1 MLRTLTIL
9 SIVAVVAAAA
19 AVTTLGAASDNTP
32 PAGEVQK
39 MMAALPAKAQ
49 VQPAK
54 PRKLLVFS
62 VARYYVHPTIP
73 MGVKVFQEMGRK
85 TGAWETVASDD
96 PQVFAA
102 DKLAAFDAVVF
113 NNTSG
118 TCFDDPTL
126 QKNLLEF
133 VKNGKGFV
141 GIHGAA
147 DTFYDWKEYG
157 EMLGGRFNGHPWH
170 VAVVKIDD
178 PKSPLNAA
186 FDGGFK
192 IMEEIYTFKEPF
204 SRQTNHVLL
213 SMDWK
218 ASQLGGG
225 NRADNDYALAWC
237 REYGKGRVFYSAF
250 GNEIQTFSNA
260 AILKHWCDGIQYALG
275 DLKADAT
282 PEK

>member
-1 MLRTLTIL
+1 MLRTLAVL
-9 SIVAVVAAAA
+9 SMAALVGAVA
-19 AVTTLGAASDNTP
+19 TMSRAASDA
-32 PAGEVQK
+32 PAPGEVQK
-39 MMAALPAKAQ
+39 MEAALPAKAQ

-54 PRKLLVFS
+54 PRKVLVFS
-62 VARYYVHPTIP
+62 LARIYVHPTTA
-73 MGVKVFQEMGRK
+73 MGVKTFEALGKK

-96 PQVFAA
+96 PQMFAA

-118 TCFDDPTL
+118 DCFDDPTL
-126 QKNLLEF
+126 QKNLLDF
-133 VKNGKGFV
+133 VKGGKGFV

-147 DTFYDWKEYG
+147 DTFHDWKEYG
-157 EMLGGRFNGHPWH
+157 EMLGGRFNGHPWR
-170 VAVVKIDD
+170 VAAVKIDD

-213 SMDWK
+213 SMDWP
-218 ASQLGGG
+218 ASKLGGG
-225 NRADNDYALAWC
+225 NRTDNDYALAWC
-237 REYGKGRVFYSAF
+237 RPYGQGRVFYSAF
-250 GNEIQTFSNA
+250 GNDASTYSNPL
-260 AILKHWCDGIQYALG
+260 ILKHWCDGIQYAIG

-282 PEK
+282 PGK